1 MLKLSGANV
10 PLYPLFVVRF
20 LFVSTIVAPFLAL
33 KMPPGCTLLI
43 EERNLVGLVD
53 NLEFPFLSS
62 SANCWSI
69 NFEFLLLWSYDL
81 MLFGTSVT

>member
-10 PLYPLFVVRF
+10 LLYPLLVVKF
-20 LFVSTIVAPFLAL
+20 LLVSTIVAPFLAL
-33 KMPPGCTLLI
+33 KMPPGCTLFI
-43 EERNLVGLVD
+43 EERNFVGLVD

-69 NFEFLLLWSYDL
+69 NFEFLLLCSCYL
-81 MLFGTSVT
+81 MLFGTSLT